1 MRNYEVMYILKP
13 DYDEEKYAAIMEKYT
28 AIIQNNG
35 GEVLKVDPWGKRRLA
50 YEIEK
55 LHDGYYVLVN
65 FRSGTDVPAE
75 LERNFRIS
83 DEVIRY
89 LVVKKED

>member
-1 MRNYEVMYILKP
+1 MRNYEVMYIVKP
-13 DYDEEKYAAIMEKYT
+13 DLEEEKYTAIMEKFN

-35 GEVLKVDPWGKRRLA
+35 GEVLKVEPWGKRRLA

-65 FRSGTDVPAE
+65 FRSEAAVPAE

-89 LVVKKED
+89 LIVKKED